1 MNTFE
6 NIKKTAQT
14 HLLLPHQKTIDTIV
28 VVKQKGIN
36 LNEKETK
43 RQIFLFILILIFLKD
58 LFGFL

>member
-43 RQIFLFILILIFLKD
+43 NKYSCLF
-58 LFGFL
+58 